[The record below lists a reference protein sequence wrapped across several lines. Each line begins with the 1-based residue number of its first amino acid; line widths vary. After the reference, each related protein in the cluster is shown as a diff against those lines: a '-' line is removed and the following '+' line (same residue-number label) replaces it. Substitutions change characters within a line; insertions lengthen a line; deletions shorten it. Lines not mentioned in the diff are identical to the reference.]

1 MEKAVLISENE
12 FTKIFE
18 LDDIRVVFSKAYDED
33 SKLHFIVSSI
43 PEIKELGVMHIQFPF
58 TFKTEK
64 QRDKGFKKMDEL
76 FALAYI
82 NNAKRFI
89 ISNQEKAKQEEA
101 KKQQSQELKN

>member
-1 MEKAVLISENE
+1 
-12 FTKIFE
+12 
-18 LDDIRVVFSKAYDED
+18 
-33 SKLHFIVSSI
+33 
-43 PEIKELGVMHIQFPF
+43 
-58 TFKTEK
+58 
-64 QRDKGFKKMDEL
+64 MDEL